1 MAIQQTTSISRDH
14 LQRIVRTIVMHD
26 VTPQMTKQFSR
37 KPVEVCRQVLET
49 LSLNVPMSAINR
61 KEAEQ
66 LIFDEIMGL

>member
-1 MAIQQTTSISRDH
+1 MASVQATNITRDQ

-49 LSLNVPMSAINR
+49 LSLNVPMSSVNR